1 MGSLLVIVVGFI
13 GVVIFSHLR
22 KQAELANALIKQ
34 YCQQQQLQ
42 WLSTAQAGISWYPHK
57 GSLFRY
63 KFNFEFS
70 SNGENAYQACLVMAG
85 PTVLEFI
92 VPPYA
97 ID

>member
-1 MGSLLVIVVGFI
+1 MGSLLTIVAGFI
-13 GVVIFSHLR
+13 GVVIFIHLR

-34 YCQQQQLQ
+34 YCEQQQLQ
-42 WLSTAQAGISWYPHK
+42 WLATAQAGISWFPHK

-63 KFNFEFS
+63 KFNFDFS
-70 SNGENAYQACLVMAG
+70 SNGENAYQGTLIMAG
-85 PTVLEFI
+85 PTVLHFV